1 MFKGTSRSETG
12 LKLDSRGLPTSEDAV
27 EGGWPEEPVGHRRIH
42 TTSSITRFKQ
52 DLPGLQ
58 PLPETAWAAAPPRD
72 GDCPVWAPP
81 HLPCISVPVLGH
93 IRSLGDRL
101 SENLLKPHLR
111 VAVDFT
117 TTTSRWLPWAPP
129 GPQDWPASRCLSPYT
144 HCGPATAPGA
154 ECRSK
159 PAGKAPGSKGFDGG
173 GGSNQGSR

>member
-1 MFKGTSRSETG
+1 MQ
-12 LKLDSRGLPTSEDAV
+12 LK
-27 EGGWPEEPVGHRRIH
+27 EGGRRSLLGTEESIQPVLLRG
-42 TTSSITRFKQ
+42 SNK

-117 TTTSRWLPWAPP
+117 TTTSCWLPWAPP